1 MQVRIIETGEIKTLA
16 IYANGCNWVA
26 DLIGNHDGF
35 GKDTS
40 CQFKAVDDE
49 ELGLVYETSQANFD
63 WWEDCIAGIEH
74 KDRIAETYAEKHGW
88 DAVYEVLRQAG
99 GYDLEYQARADI
111 AALEEA
117 FGEIEK

>member
-1 MQVRIIETGEIKTLA
+1 MQVRIIETGEIETLA

-40 CQFKAVDDE
+40 CQFKAMDDE

-63 WWEDCIAGIEH
+63 WWEDCIAGIEY
-74 KDRIAETYAEKHGW
+74 KDRVAASYAEKHGRE
-88 DAVYEVLRQAG
+88 AVCEVLLQVG
-99 GYDLEYQARADI
+99 GYDLEDQARAEV

-117 FGEIEK
+117 FGKIEM